1 MNKEEVYLRGH
12 DIALIN
18 KNNEFVYEVSVF
30 CKIKNYYSLINRA
43 LYTSKKE
50 LSIVRT
56 FQYNGYTIIR
66 ADLYSAPFWW
76 LLENRFTK
84 YIPAVK
90 KTNTPPTLIV
100 NKQSKK

>member
-1 MNKEEVYLRGH
+1 MAKEDVYIKGH

-18 KNNEFVYEVSVF
+18 KNNEFIYEVSVF

-43 LYTSKKE
+43 FYVSPKE

-56 FQYNGYTIIR
+56 FQYNGCTIIR

-76 LLENRFTK
+76 LLENRFVK
-84 YIPAVK
+84 HIPEVK
-90 KTNTPPTLIV
+90 KLSTQPKIIV